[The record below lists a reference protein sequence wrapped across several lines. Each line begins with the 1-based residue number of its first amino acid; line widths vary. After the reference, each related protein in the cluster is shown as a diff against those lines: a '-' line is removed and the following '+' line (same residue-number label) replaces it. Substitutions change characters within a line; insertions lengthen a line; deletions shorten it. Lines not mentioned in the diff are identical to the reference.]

1 MLEEISGLSNLS
13 VYTSQGMHLGS
24 VENLILDITNS
35 KIDGLYIGSTN
46 PNLVEGGVSINL
58 PYRWVQSVGEII
70 ILRYFPGKITPKKEK
85 EEEEKPPEEKIE

>member
-1 MLEEISGLSNLS
+1 MLDEISGLSNLS
-13 VYTSQGMHLGS
+13 VYTSQGIHLGA

-46 PNLVEGGVSINL
+46 PNLVEGGVSVNL

-85 EEEEKPPEEKIE
+85 EEEKSAEEKIE